1 MSQHPIQRR
10 QPISRREF
18 LRRAGATGIA
28 LPSMAA
34 ILAACKSSNEPT
46 TGGTGTGAGN
56 PFGTGGVAGAAYPLP
71 RSDAPVTWNIPSDN
85 QPIASGLPPETG
97 ATLKIFNW
105 PYYLKPKIMKDF
117 GEKYGCTVQLTKYPD
132 MAPGFEKIRSGQ
144 VDFDLIF
151 GHTTDYVGKFVAG
164 GFFRPLNHD
173 YLPNFTANVWD
184 QFKSPFYDS
193 GARYTVPYNVY
204 TTGIFWRN
212 DLFQADIAGMDNPYD
227 IFWNGAPK
235 DKTHLLNNAREPL
248 AMAML
253 RKGIT
258 DINTGD
264 PTVVQQAH
272 DDILEV
278 VKAVN
283 PKWDHTDY
291 TELPKG
297 QAWLHQSWSGNA
309 TDTYV
314 FFLQPGQTADIL
326 SYVWPPTVNPSIPG
340 MVANDLISVL
350 SAGKN
355 PVLAHMFINEIYD
368 PKVSLDNFATYTGFQ
383 PPQKSFTPE
392 KLIADG
398 IVPPNLASTIV
409 KEEDFAKQY
418 QLFELAP
425 DVDALWQNAYQQL
438 LAGI

>member
-1 MSQHPIQRR
+1 MSQHPKDDPRGL
-10 QPISRREF
+10 SRREF
-18 LRRAGATGIA
+18 LRRAGITGIA

-34 ILAACKSSNEPT
+34 ILAACKNSGT
-46 TGGTGTGAGN
+46 TAGPTGAKN
-56 PFGTGGVAGAAYPLP
+56 PFGTGGVSGAAYPLP
-71 RSDAPVTWNIPSDN
+71 RADAPVTWNIPANN
-85 QPIASGLPPETG
+85 QPIASNLPPEQG

-105 PYYLKPKIMKDF
+105 PYYLKPKIMKEF
-117 GEKYGCTVQLTKYPD
+117 GTKHGCTVELTKYPD

-164 GFFRPLNHD
+164 EFFRPLNHD
-173 YLPNFTANVWD
+173 YLPNFTANVWE
-184 QFKSPFYDS
+184 QFKSPFYDA

-264 PTVVQQAH
+264 PAIIKQAH
-272 DDILEV
+272 DDVLEI

-326 SYVWPPTVNPSIPG
+326 SYVWPPAVNPSIPG

-368 PKVSLDNFATYTGFQ
+368 PAVSLDNFATYTGFQ
-383 PPQKSFTPE
+383 PPQKTFTPD

-398 IVPPNLASTIV
+398 IVPTNLASTIV
-409 KEEDFAKQY
+409 TEADFAKQY

-425 DVDALWQNAYQQL
+425 DVDALWQDAYQQL
-438 LAGI
+438 LAGV